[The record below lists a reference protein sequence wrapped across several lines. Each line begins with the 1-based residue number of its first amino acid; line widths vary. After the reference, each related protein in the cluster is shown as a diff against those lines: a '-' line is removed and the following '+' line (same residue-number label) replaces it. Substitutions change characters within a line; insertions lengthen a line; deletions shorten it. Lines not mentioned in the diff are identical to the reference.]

1 MTFVT
6 DPNNDFIKVLTVTNE
21 SERMVRLV
29 AKGNYWLTLEVFR
42 CERGRYEWSQ
52 DSVHID
58 KEELLAMADAI
69 RALPTEKEDE

>member
-21 SERMVRLV
+21 SERMVRLI
-29 AKGNYWLTLEVFR
+29 ARGNYSLTIEVFR
-42 CERGRYEWSQ
+42 CEMGRYEWHQ
-52 DSVHID
+52 ESVYVG
-58 KEELLAMADAI
+58 KEELLAMADAL